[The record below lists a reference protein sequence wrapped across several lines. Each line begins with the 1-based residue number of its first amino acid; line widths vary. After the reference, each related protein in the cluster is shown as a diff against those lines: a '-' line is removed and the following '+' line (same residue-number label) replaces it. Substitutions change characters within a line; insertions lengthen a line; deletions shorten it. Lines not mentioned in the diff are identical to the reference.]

1 MTVSDVLSLVDTY
14 RPSLSDD
21 KEKIDW
27 IYNLERKITEHMS
40 RYAEKREAEENLTPE
55 STLSLG
61 KEYKDMYVYYV
72 ISMIDLANQDV
83 AMYNNS
89 CAFYNSLFSEW
100 QKKWR
105 REHLPNT
112 VSKEG

>member
-1 MTVSDVLSLVDTY
+1 MTVNDVLTLVDAY
-14 RPSLSDD
+14 RPSLCEE
-21 KEKIDW
+21 KEKINW
-27 IYNLERKITEHMS
+27 IYTLEKQITEHMS
-40 RYAEKREAEENLTPE
+40 RYAQKREANENLTG
-55 STLSLG
+55 SSNLSLG
-61 KEYKDMYVYYV
+61 KEYLDMYVYYV

-89 CAFYNSLFSEW
+89 CAFFNGLFSDW

-105 REHLPNT
+105 REHLPHA

>member
-1 MTVSDVLSLVDTY
+1 MTVNDILTLVDSY
-14 RPSLSDD
+14 RPSLCEE
-21 KEKIDW
+21 KEKINW
-27 IYNLERKITEHMS
+27 IYTLEKQIAEHMS
-40 RYAEKREAEENLTPE
+40 RYAEPRKVNENITRNTE
-55 STLSLG
+55 VALG
-61 KEYKDMYVYYV
+61 KEYLDMYVYYV

-89 CAFYNSLFSEW
+89 CAFFNDLFSDW

-105 REHLPNT
+105 REHLPQS